1 MQIPGKNTRGAMVPV
16 AIAVVVAVLGTAAI
30 FVLEI
35 GVKNDVAGNGISMI
49 TSAAADRAGAT
60 ARPTAANV
68 VSDLPR

>member
-35 GVKNDVAGNGISMI
+35 GTKDERAGNGISMI
-49 TSAAADRAGAT
+49 TSAAANRAGAT
-60 ARPTAANV
+60 ARPTDANL
-68 VSDLPR
+68 VSDQAR